1 MLRAMRGHSAL
12 NAGPVR
18 LTVWSGPSAH
28 FGLRVAMV
36 LGAVGLAVSLA
47 APGHVLAA
55 RPALSNGNVSPTS
68 GTTATTFVFSVTYSS
83 SPPKAARSV
92 DALVANRTV
101 TLSLVPGSGSAENG
115 LFRGTALLPAGSWPV
130 VFEATTAT
138 GPSPE
143 PLPMLQ
149 PVVVTLLGATPTPQP
164 TAPPTAVA
172 TATPAP
178 TSTRVPTP
186 APSAIAATPLPSGVA
201 SPSAGSGEPSSSGEP
216 TPFGTTVEGESGT
229 RTPSASPSG
238 VASGGNDD
246 VEQQLTTFLTG
257 GVAAVGLLGAIGFA
271 AIYADRR
278 RRRPVAPP
286 ADGPAGGP
294 RPPSS
299 TRAPARPQRKA
310 GWEDYA
316 LDNEPI
322 GTVEDERPSSE
333 E

>member
-1 MLRAMRGHSAL
+1 MREHTS
-12 NAGPVR
+12 PHPPFVR
-18 LTVWSGPSAH
+18 FAARSGPSLSV
-28 FGLRVAMV
+28 GLRMAMV

-47 APGHVLAA
+47 APGPVLAA
-55 RPALSNGNVSPTS
+55 RPALSNGNVSPLS

-138 GPSPE
+138 GLSPE

-149 PVVVTLLGATPTPQP
+149 PVVVTLLGPTPTPQP
-164 TAPPTAVA
+164 TAPPTPVA

-186 APSAIAATPLPSGVA
+186 APSAITATPIPSSIA
-201 SPSAGSGEPSSSGEP
+201 SPSAGNGGPSGSGEP
-216 TPFGTTVEGESGT
+216 TPFGTTVAGESSTGLV
-229 RTPSASPSG
+229 SASPSAVPSAG
-238 VASGGNDD
+238 DGD
-246 VEQQLTTFLTG
+246 VEQQLSTFLTG
-257 GVAAVGLLGAIGFA
+257 GVVAVGLLGAIGFA

-278 RRRPVAPP
+278 RAAASPAAGPP
-286 ADGPAGGP
+286 GAQSPQ
-294 RPPSS
+294 S
-299 TRAPARPQRKA
+299 TTPARVRSSRTG

-322 GTVEDERPSSE
+322 GTVEPEPPPTDE
-333 E
+333 

>member
-18 LTVWSGPSAH
+18 STVWSGPSAH
-28 FGLRVAMV
+28 LGLRVAMV

-47 APGHVLAA
+47 APGPILAA
-55 RPALSNGNVSPTS
+55 APTLSNGTVSPAT
-68 GTTATTFVFSVTYSS
+68 GTTTTTFVFSVSYVSTTPPRPASS
-83 SPPKAARSV
+83 V
-92 DALVANRTV
+92 VALVANRTV

-149 PVVVTLLGATPTPQP
+149 PVVVTLLGPAPTPQP
-164 TAPPTAVA
+164 TAPPTPVV

-178 TSTRVPTP
+178 TSTRVPT
-186 APSAIAATPLPSGVA
+186 ASPSAIAATPLPSGVA
-201 SPSAGSGEPSSSGEP
+201 SPSAGSGGPSGSGEP
-216 TPFGTTVEGESGT
+216 TPFGTTVAGESSTG
-229 RTPSASPSG
+229 RVNASPSAVPSAG
-238 VASGGNDD
+238 DGDG
-246 VEQQLTTFLTG
+246 EQQLSTFLTG
-257 GVAAVGLLGAIGFA
+257 GVVAVGLLGAIGFA
-271 AIYADRR
+271 AIHADRR
-278 RRRPVAPP
+278 RRAAASP
-286 ADGPAGGP
+286 AAGPHGAQSP
-294 RPPSS
+294 QS
-299 TRAPARPQRKA
+299 TTPARVRSSRTG

-322 GTVEDERPSSE
+322 GTVEPEPPPTDE
-333 E
+333 